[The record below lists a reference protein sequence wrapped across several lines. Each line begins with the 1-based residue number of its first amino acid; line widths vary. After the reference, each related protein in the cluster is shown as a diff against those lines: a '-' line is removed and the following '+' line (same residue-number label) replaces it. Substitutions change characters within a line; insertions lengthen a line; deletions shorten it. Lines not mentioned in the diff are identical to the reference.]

1 MSLFLTILKI
11 IGIVLLIILGVLL
24 LLLLLVLFVPVRYKL
39 DASVKETDLQTEK
52 DKLKEN
58 VSADVR
64 FSWLLHLV
72 RGGIS
77 YPDDL
82 EFKVKVLCFTVF
94 PPKKKLSEEN
104 ADNDDSLATEKE
116 SGFEDTELINEETK
130 EEASDDSSAEEQS
143 LGNSERDF
151 DDQDSNNENS
161 KTDDFDADDFDN
173 EDKGFLNFLKK
184 ILDTVIK
191 IVKVPQDVFLKIQYT
206 TSRICDK
213 INMVKNTLSNDIF
226 KRAFEVTKKQLIKV
240 LKMII
245 PKRFKAEFLI
255 GLEDPTVTA
264 DILSAYGVL
273 YPLLVN
279 KVYVVPDF
287 ERQILKGDIH
297 IKGRITVFRIVWAA
311 AILYFNKDVKK
322 TYRRF
327 KRIINS

>member
-58 VSADVR
+58 ISADVR

-72 RGGIS
+72 RGGLS

-82 EFKVKVLCFTVF
+82 EFRIKVLCFTVF
-94 PPKKKLSEEN
+94 PPKMKLSEEN
-104 ADNDDSLATEKE
+104 IANDEALETEKE
-116 SGFEDTELINEETK
+116 SGFEDSTVTSEVKK
-130 EEASDDSSAEEQS
+130 EEVSDDSSAEEQS

>member
-11 IGIVLLIILGVLL
+11 IGIVLLLILGVLL
-24 LLLLLVLFVPVRYKL
+24 LILLLVLFVPIRYKVN
-39 DASVKETDLQTEK
+39 ASVKETDLQTEK

-58 VSADVR
+58 VSADVK

-104 ADNDDSLATEKE
+104 VSDDEALETEKE
-116 SGFEDTELINEETK
+116 SGFEDSTVTSDVKK
-130 EEASDDSSAEEQS
+130 EEVSEESSFEEQS
-143 LGNSERDF
+143 SENPKKDY
-151 DDQDSNNENS
+151 DNHYNNENS
-161 KTDDFDADDFDN
+161 KADNFETDDFDN

-297 IKGRITVFRIVWAA
+297 FKGRITVFRIIWAA